1 MEQRTKCLIFIILL
15 SAVLSYGQMDQYRYK
30 RLITEV
36 DHQWHKLPLPDSI
49 FGKVSGNLADLRIYG
64 LGNKNDTIEVPYILR
79 INSEKINSTPINF
92 DIVNTSH
99 NHNGYYYTFE
109 MPTEMAIDQIKL
121 EFGEK
126 NFDWK
131 VELEGS
137 QQQQQWF
144 TLVNDY
150 RILSIKNELTD
161 YEFTTIGLP
170 TSKYRFFRLLV
181 KSDEKPN
188 LKTAQI
194 FDNKIMDGEY
204 KSYPVKEVKILGN
217 NTEKTTEITL
227 DLGKPV
233 PIGIISLRV
242 REQYDY
248 YRPINIS
255 HINDSVRTDKGW
267 KYNYTTLFSGT
278 LSSLEENNFDFPST
292 IVQKMK
298 ITVHNG
304 DNPPLTYPS
313 IEVKGFLHELVARFT
328 TEATYYL
335 VYGNE
340 RASLPDY
347 DIAQFSENI
356 PTTLAPLK
364 VGREQEVKKTP
375 LAENSP
381 IFENKVW
388 LWGIIALIII
398 VLGGFSLNMI
408 KTKNE
413 VSKEQF

>member
-1 MEQRTKCLIFIILL
+1 MKQRNKCLIFIILM
-15 SAVLSYGQMDQYRYK
+15 SGVLSYGQMDQYRYK
-30 RLITEV
+30 RLITGV
-36 DHQWHKLPLPDSI
+36 DHQWHRVPLPDSI
-49 FGKVSGNLADLRIYG
+49 FGKVSSNLADLRIFG
-64 LGNKNDTIEVPYILR
+64 FTNTNDTIEVPYLLR
-79 INSEKINSTPINF
+79 INSEKVNTRSLTFN
-92 DIVNTSH
+92 IVNVSH
-99 NHNGYYYTFE
+99 NPNGYYYTFE
-109 MPTEMAIDQIKL
+109 MPTEVAIDQIKL
-121 EFGEK
+121 EFKER

-170 TSKYRFFRLLV
+170 SSKYRYFRLLV
-181 KSDEKPN
+181 KSDKKPN
-188 LKTAQI
+188 LIAAQI
-194 FDNKIMDGEY
+194 FNNEIMDGEY
-204 KSYPVKEVKILGN
+204 KNYPVKVVKVDGN
-217 NTEKTTEITL
+217 TAERTTEITL

-233 PIGIISLRV
+233 PIGTISLRV

-248 YRPINIS
+248 YRPITIS
-255 HINDSVRTDKGW
+255 HINDSIQTDKGW

-292 IVQKMK
+292 IVRKMK

-304 DNPPLTYPS
+304 DNQPLNYPS

-335 VYGNE
+335 VYGND

-364 VGREQEVKKTP
+364 VGREQEVKKLP
-375 LAENSP
+375 LSENSP
-381 IFENKVW
+381 IFKNKVW
-388 LWGIIALIII
+388 LWGIMGLIIL
-398 VLGGFSLNMI
+398 VLGWFSFKMI
-408 KTKNE
+408 KTKN
-413 VSKEQF
+413 